1 MQEGYL
7 TNYTSDRTALKFE
20 IEYVRPLTIKVKNNN
35 PDGLDLEEYF
45 PASEYR
51 ALHLKEIYT
60 K

>member
-7 TNYTSDRTALKFE
+7 TNYTPDRTALKFE

-51 ALHLKEIYT
+51 ALI
-60 K
+60 